1 MSDVSVPSFSTSV
14 NESED
19 SFSNQS
25 EVIVKPMYTKNVKD
39 VKVKS
44 MSQYETLFTDF
55 YFLSANEVWVCK
67 IYTSFSQGHS
77 GSRGFIDKP
86 VNLGDHPT
94 ERLTD
99 HFKSKRHLPG

>member
-1 MSDVSVPSFSTSV
+1 MVLNTELLDWESNDLTTRPSLH

-44 MSQYETLFTDF
+44 M
-55 YFLSANEVWVCK
+55 
-67 IYTSFSQGHS
+67 
-77 GSRGFIDKP
+77 
-86 VNLGDHPT
+86 
-94 ERLTD
+94 
-99 HFKSKRHLPG
+99 

>member
-44 MSQYETLFTDF
+44 M
-55 YFLSANEVWVCK
+55 
-67 IYTSFSQGHS
+67 
-77 GSRGFIDKP
+77 
-86 VNLGDHPT
+86 
-94 ERLTD
+94 
-99 HFKSKRHLPG
+99 